1 MQLYNKQHTDFSD
14 VWNVHVATCTSIH
27 VHAMYMFYSR
37 IHCTMYS
44 VRVQYVQ
51 CTVYGCNMYNVQ
63 CTCAICTMYS
73 VRLCWCRRMTF
84 GCLLQSAC
92 SWLVA
97 ARQPSTTISSTAT
110 PTPASSCRPRP
121 CSTSHVPPVASTVA
135 WRVEPKSAN
144 QRSAKLA
151 GGRHLPWRRGGMTRS
166 RVKPKINKN
175 VTSWLQCS
183 NVTAHLHG
191 DDDL

>member
-1 MQLYNKQHTDFSD
+1 MYMYMSC
-14 VWNVHVATCTSIH
+14 TCSIH
-27 VHAMYMFYSR
+27 EYTVQCTVYGCNMYNVQCTCAIY
-37 IHCTMYS
+37 TMYS

-51 CTVYGCNMYNVQ
+51 CTVYGCNMYDVQ
-63 CTCAICTMYS
+63 CAT
-73 VRLCWCRRMTF
+73 RLCWRRRMTF
-84 GCLLQSAC
+84 GFYLQSAC

-144 QRSAKLA
+144 QRSANSSQVVGTFSGVGVA
-151 GGRHLPWRRGGMTRS
+151 WRGPG
-166 RVKPKINKN
+166 
-175 VTSWLQCS
+175 
-183 NVTAHLHG
+183 
-191 DDDL
+191 